1 MLGFFGGVALK
12 WYFDQDPYYLRFTN
26 KGTGDNNYY
35 WSEGTGLEFFV
46 AVVFAVIFLTQTSRQ
61 TALSKDPG
69 FQSFVITFLRF
80 FRLSRRFVF
89 LLVFQEPFDPAEA
102 FISCQQ
108 PCITPRILIIAVSYG
123 TLVTYS
129 YVYTGGSLN
138 PAYAFAQN
146 FWDQVDDGDH

>member
-80 FRLSRRFVF
+80 LWLSRGFV
-89 LLVFQEPFDPAEA
+89 
-102 FISCQQ
+102 
-108 PCITPRILIIAVSYG
+108 ILISISRNV
-123 TLVTYS
+123 
-129 YVYTGGSLN
+129 
-138 PAYAFAQN
+138 
-146 FWDQVDDGDH
+146 

>member
-69 FQSFVITFLRF
+69 FQSF
-80 FRLSRRFVF
+80 
-89 LLVFQEPFDPAEA
+89 
-102 FISCQQ
+102 
-108 PCITPRILIIAVSYG
+108 IIAVSYG